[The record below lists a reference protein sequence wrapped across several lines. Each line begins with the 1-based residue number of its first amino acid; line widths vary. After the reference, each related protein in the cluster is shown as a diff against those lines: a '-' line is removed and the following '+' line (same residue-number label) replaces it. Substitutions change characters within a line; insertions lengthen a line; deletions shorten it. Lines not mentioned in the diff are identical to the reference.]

1 MVQRSLT
8 DKAFWPDMLQE
19 FRPGDHT
26 VPVLDE
32 IEEDIEDL
40 RLQGA
45 QDPRVAELVELRI
58 QGIVI
63 EKVHRSHL
71 SDV

>member
-1 MVQRSLT
+1 MVQRRLT
-8 DKAFWPDMLQE
+8 DEALRPDILQE
-19 FRPGDHT
+19 FLPGHHT

-32 IEEDIEDL
+32 MEENIEDL

-45 QDPRVAELVELRI
+45 QDPRVAELVELSI
-58 QGIVI
+58 QGVVI